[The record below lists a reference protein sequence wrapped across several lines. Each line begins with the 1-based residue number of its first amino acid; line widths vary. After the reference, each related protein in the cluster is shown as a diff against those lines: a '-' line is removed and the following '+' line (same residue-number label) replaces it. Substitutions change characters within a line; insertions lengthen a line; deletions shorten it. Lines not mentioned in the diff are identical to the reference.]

1 MVLSRRKQCLLLKE
15 AGMIQTWLDR
25 FDPPYPGGHRRV
37 RVHASGG
44 FLVVENLP
52 LPDAYAPDYLD
63 VLLLTEQFPDRP
75 PIGIY
80 MLNKGNEL
88 LTAQIARRLNVFNNK
103 AFHEA
108 KAIPG
113 YTWACLIYK
122 DNSWR
127 YNFSKANSG
136 DNLTKFLEVFYALLK
151 KEVA

>member
-1 MVLSRRKQCLLLKE
+1 
-15 AGMIQTWLDR
+15 MIQTWLDR
-25 FDPPYPGGHRRV
+25 FDQPYPGGHRRV

-52 LPDAYAPDYLD
+52 LPDAHAPDYLD
-63 VLLLTEQFPDRP
+63 VLLLTEQFPERP
-75 PIGIY
+75 PIGLY